1 MPRATEGVGIT
12 NIGIEDMPH
21 CVIKDIYY
29 NEEITN
35 AIQFSSDKEIDEW
48 KTKWEPAN
56 HSGKNYGYVTYKLYK
71 DGESDSFPDSSFEHR
86 ALTIALRQWGLRI
99 KDIKFK
105 RIYGDER
112 ADIEVKFQKRE
123 DNQYFMDKA
132 TVLAYA
138 YFPQKSNIIGGDMVF
153 YDSIFWSKN
162 GASRS
167 AHELDPTNYPDEN
180 TKVKFKW
187 R

>member
-71 DGESDSFPDSSFEHR
+71 D
-86 ALTIALRQWGLRI
+86 
-99 KDIKFK
+99 
-105 RIYGDER
+105 
-112 ADIEVKFQKRE
+112 
-123 DNQYFMDKA
+123 
-132 TVLAYA
+132 
-138 YFPQKSNIIGGDMVF
+138 
-153 YDSIFWSKN
+153 
-162 GASRS
+162 
-167 AHELDPTNYPDEN
+167 
-180 TKVKFKW
+180 
-187 R
+187 